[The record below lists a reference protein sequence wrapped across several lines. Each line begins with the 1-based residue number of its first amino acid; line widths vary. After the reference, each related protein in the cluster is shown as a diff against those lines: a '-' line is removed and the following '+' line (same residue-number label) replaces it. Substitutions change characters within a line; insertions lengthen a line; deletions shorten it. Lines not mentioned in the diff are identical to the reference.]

1 MTIQRQ
7 YSLPNCK
14 LVLEGLSD
22 ATAPTDAVRPLL
34 SILVNAECH
43 FSGYE
48 QPIYGGREFFE
59 SLVNCVSS
67 YAQEVLSG
75 IRRPRAKADSAAIA
89 SGLVQLQQVDSN
101 QHRLTVQPQADG
113 VATDA
118 QAIDLGTVQLFDL
131 VEAIDQFFADPQT
144 LPDLT
149 LPLAPLSKRYVAAA
163 EPITQRFAPAAIG
176 LSSLAAT
183 AALLF
188 FIPVPEVR
196 RPEPTRTSPD
206 ASAASPTP
214 IAASPAASSP
224 PADEA
229 ASPTVSSSPAT
240 ESPSAASPRE
250 TPAPGETPSDREVTA
265 LLNSAP
271 EITNPAAVQQLK
283 LDLREQLD
291 RAWTQRPTFDENLEY
306 RVAVSEEGDILGF
319 KFINEAAIE
328 HVGETPLLNE
338 SYQPIDPTAPNRE
351 PIAQMRV
358 VFTPRGAIQVSP
370 WHGTPSNP

>member
-196 RPEPTRTSPD
+196 RPEPTRSSPD

-229 ASPTVSSSPAT
+229 ASPAVSSSPAA